1 MIDITP
7 YQRKLEL
14 LKEFVSLKIENDF
27 RQRMILRIWETT
39 GNLLVSSHNRLFK
52 SFDEYCNYKL
62 TNK

>member
-14 LKEFVSLKIENDF
+14 LKEFIGLKIENDF

-39 GNLLVSSHNRLFK
+39 GNLLFSSHNRVCS